1 MKTVISQNS
10 FHRMLYGG
18 MGPIAA
24 VAIILAILAIHPSA
38 IPEHASITIWLTVIV
53 HLLIIVALIW
63 TIKVYKRGDD
73 RKELQIIA
81 GVTLI
86 VFGVLISTGSFAYP
100 DSPYQP
106 SVGSW
111 MFICAGCDIVTGLFI
126 LIARIFFKIRP
137 FQSK

>member
-1 MKTVISQNS
+1 MISQIS
-10 FHRMLYGG
+10 FHRMLYVG

-24 VAIILAILAIHPSA
+24 VAAILAILAIHPSA
-38 IPEHASITIWLTVIV
+38 IPEHAIIPIWLTVIV

-81 GVTLI
+81 GVILI
-86 VFGVLISTGSFAYP
+86 VFGLLISTGSFAYP

-106 SVGSW
+106 SVGIW
-111 MFICAGCDIVTGLFI
+111 MFICSGCDIVVGLLI
-126 LIARIFFKIRP
+126 LIARFFRRTR
-137 FQSK
+137 QLSK